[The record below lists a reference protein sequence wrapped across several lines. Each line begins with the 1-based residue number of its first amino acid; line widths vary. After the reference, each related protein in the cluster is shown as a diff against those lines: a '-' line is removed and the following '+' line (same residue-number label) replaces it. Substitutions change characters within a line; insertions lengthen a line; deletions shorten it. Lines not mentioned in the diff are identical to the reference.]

1 MVVQSERLVRQA
13 ALAHAHFRERRA
25 ARPRA
30 LVCVAGVCALS
41 ARECA
46 PTSPTSCLIN
56 VCSVIDKLA
65 IRARSRL
72 SMETSPYAHVAA
84 GHDISRPFT
93 MKTPPSSATA
103 ARAFPHPPLTSLTL
117 RGASMQQV
125 RAKVLSLRDSQLN
138 MDVIEKRVSGNER
151 VHNCWAAGRPGVT
164 QLLLPGDPGLVR
176 LPPVPLTERLTPPPH

>member
-41 ARECA
+41 ARVCA

-103 ARAFPHPPLTSLTL
+103 ARAFPHPLSPPLPS
-117 RGASMQQV
+117 A
-125 RAKVLSLRDSQLN
+125 LRDSQLN